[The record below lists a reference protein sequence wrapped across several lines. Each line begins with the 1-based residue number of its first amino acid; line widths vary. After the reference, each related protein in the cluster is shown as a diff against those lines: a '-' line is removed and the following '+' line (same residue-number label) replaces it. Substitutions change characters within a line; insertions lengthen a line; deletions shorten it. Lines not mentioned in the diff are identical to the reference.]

1 MSTEFLIAEFQFPV
15 SNYSLGQHDTL
26 LQVTER
32 GAGLE
37 VELSDGHTT
46 FLPFSWLREVT
57 RWARGRVS
65 CHTSKTL

>member
-1 MSTEFLIAEFQFPV
+1 M
-15 SNYSLGQHDTL
+15 
-26 LQVTER
+26 TER

-57 RWARGRVS
+57 RWPGGE
-65 CHTSKTL
+65 CHVILIQTKVREDFTIIEKVPTFKTL